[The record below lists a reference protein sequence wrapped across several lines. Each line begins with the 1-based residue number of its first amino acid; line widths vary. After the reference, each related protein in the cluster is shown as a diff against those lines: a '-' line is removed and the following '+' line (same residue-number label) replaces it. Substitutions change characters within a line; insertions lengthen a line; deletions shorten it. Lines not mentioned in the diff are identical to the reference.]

1 MDIADRPMP
10 IYPGNIVV
18 HRSQVNFVLSS
29 VRRDALSTTLIL
41 SRGKAFVLS

>member
-18 HRSQVNFVLSS
+18 HRFPLNLVLSS
-29 VRRDALSTTLIL
+29 VRQDALSTTLIL
-41 SRGKAFVLS
+41 SRGKTFVLS